1 MLLTTAMVVRAFDF
15 SALAPT
21 GQMLNYTITSATTVT
36 VAAGSPKPAGRLTI
50 PDTVRGYYVTAVANS
65 GFSDCRGLLSVNI
78 PGSVATIGTRAFSG
92 CESMTS
98 AYLAEGVQTIG
109 QMAFSSC
116 TALDTVSL
124 PTTLTQISAGSFG
137 NTAVLNRREHWQDSV
152 LYVGNYLIASMPQ
165 RTGTIVLADGTLGIA
180 NIAFDNCNIAKC
192 VVPQGFHFIGDQAF
206 MSCTHLDTVHMLDT
220 VPPTLAANA
229 FQGASS
235 NLIILVPCGS
245 AAAYNAASSWSS
257 LTIVEDTCPTP
268 PTPPVPPDPPVGLQT
283 ADAQP
288 ITATVDGNILT
299 VSGAEGLPVTVTD
312 VAGRRILSSHSAQ
325 RDMRIALPAKG
336 IYIVSVGTSA
346 PLKVCYSR

>member
-1 MLLTTAMVVRAFDF
+1 
-15 SALAPT
+15 
-21 GQMLNYTITSATTVT
+21 MLNYTITSATTVT

-98 AYLAEGVQTIG
+98 AYLAEGVLTIG

-192 VVPQGFHFIGDQAF
+192 VVPQGFHFIGEQAF
-206 MSCTHLDTVHMLDT
+206 MSCTHLDTVHRLDT
-220 VPPTLAANA
+220 VPPTPARTLPPT
-229 FQGASS
+229 SS
-235 NLIILVPCGS
+235 SWSP
-245 AAAYNAASSWSS
+245 AAARRHTTRPPAGAPSPLSRTPAPHRPRLPYRLTRQWASRLPMHSPSPPPSTATSSPLAVPKDCPSRSPTWPDAASSAA
-257 LTIVEDTCPTP
+257 I
-268 PTPPVPPDPPVGLQT
+268 
-283 ADAQP
+283 A
-288 ITATVDGNILT
+288 
-299 VSGAEGLPVTVTD
+299 
-312 VAGRRILSSHSAQ
+312 HSATC
-325 RDMRIALPAKG
+325 A
-336 IYIVSVGTSA
+336 
-346 PLKVCYSR
+346 